1 MVNII
6 EFVLKFFI
14 VKIEYLSLVKLLS
27 EIVRIMVA
35 ELKMNLFLNIFFLK
49 EFKKD
54 LVFESFHFFI
64 KNKFIVFISREYF

>member
-64 KNKFIVFISREYF
+64 KNIFIFFISRKYF